1 MFTMGN
7 QKGGNTIKK
16 KYWVPAIER
25 TNNILKEISKHPNQ
39 LRLIDLSKKL
49 EINKSSLFSLLNTM
63 ETLGWLIKIDND
75 TYDLGPTLGSFNSM
89 YLSQFNLIQS
99 FYQEAEKSVLKINE
113 PIQLGVLDSKDVVY
127 LGKVNAKSNVRLV
140 TDPGMRFPAYASAIG
155 KSQLIHY
162 SKDELAERFSG
173 QEWTK
178 KTEHTTSNLNEL
190 YDKITL
196 AKSNG
201 YFIEN
206 EESALGFHC
215 VAAPIYNF
223 EDQIIASV
231 SFSMPTD
238 SWEEKFEQAKDE
250 ILLLASRL
258 SHLAGY
264 SKEVVQN
271 EVSQ

>member
-1 MFTMGN
+1 
-7 QKGGNTIKK
+7 
-16 KYWVPAIER
+16 
-25 TNNILKEISKHPNQ
+25 
-39 LRLIDLSKKL
+39 
-49 EINKSSLFSLLNTM
+49 M
-63 ETLGWLIKIDND
+63 ETLGWLIKTDND

-99 FYQEAEKSVLKINE
+99 FYKEAEKSVLKINE
-113 PIQLGVLDSKDVVY
+113 PIQLGVLEGKDVVY

-155 KSQLIHY
+155 KSQLINDN
-162 SKDELAERFSG
+162 KEELEKRFLG
-173 QEWTK
+173 QEWIK
-178 KTEHTTSNLNEL
+178 KTEYTTSNLNEL
-190 YDKITL
+190 YEKIIL

-201 YFIEN
+201 YCIEN

-223 EDQIIASV
+223 ENQIIGGV

-238 SWEEKFEQAKDE
+238 SWEVKFEQAKEE

-264 SKEVVQN
+264 SKGIIQDVVI
-271 EVSQ
+271 